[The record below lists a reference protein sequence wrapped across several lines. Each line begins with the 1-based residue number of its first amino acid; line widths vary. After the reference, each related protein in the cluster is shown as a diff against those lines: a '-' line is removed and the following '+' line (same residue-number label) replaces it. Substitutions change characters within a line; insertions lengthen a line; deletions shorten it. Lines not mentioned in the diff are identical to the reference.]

1 MPKKKGD
8 KGGNPNPVRSPEVVE
23 QVFPRMD
30 DDPYPGVAMTKKLQI
45 WIYEPV
51 AEALEKMPQNERVVW
66 LRRVIA
72 QAAIKELGVQI
83 SEASNEHN
91 Q

>member
-8 KGGNPNPVRSPEVVE
+8 KGGNPNPIRPPKVIE

-30 DDPYPGVAMTKKLQI
+30 ADPYPDVPMTKKLQI

-51 AEALEKMPQNERVVW
+51 AEALEQMPQKKRVLW

-72 QAAIKELGVQI
+72 EAAVKELGVSI
-83 SEASNEHN
+83 DSK
-91 Q
+91 